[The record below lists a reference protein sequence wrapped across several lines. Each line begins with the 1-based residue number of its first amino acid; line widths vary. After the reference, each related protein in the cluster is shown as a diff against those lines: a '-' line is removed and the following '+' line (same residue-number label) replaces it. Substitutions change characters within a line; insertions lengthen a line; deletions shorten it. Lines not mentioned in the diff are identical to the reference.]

1 MISTRTRFAA
11 ALAVAATSMATLG
24 AVAPAQAAETNPA
37 DPTFT
42 PSSTDLVGV
51 GSDTSQL
58 ALHYL
63 AEGKDGVA
71 AGYNASRTV
80 KLASWAADGSPST
93 ISLRNGAS
101 PITRPNG
108 SGAGKKL
115 LYGSSNDA
123 NVDFARS
130 SSAISTTERDAGLK
144 AFPFAVDGLKLG
156 TRKAGTDAPASLTEA
171 QVLAIYKGD
180 VTNWSQVGGKDA
192 VIRPYVPQSG
202 SGTRSF
208 FEAQLVRINDGKP
221 VSLGSNVK
229 ETQEHSD
236 EKIKD
241 DPDAVVPF
249 STGRAK
255 STTSIG
261 LLNGFSVR
269 RALYNVVRGNDLTGS
284 KAADLNAAFG
294 ETGFVCS
301 DAARPLI
308 EAAGFDQLARTA
320 QGGVCGQ
327 TTTSA
332 TTNFLTAGGQ
342 QSTVALTGKATP
354 SGKITLKAAVGPST
368 ATGTV
373 TFTEGDATVG
383 TATVDTLGNA
393 TLALQGVAKGA
404 HSYTATFAPDDPQ
417 AYSKAAGSVTVT
429 VPDAKYSKAIEVTAP
444 TSAYGAA
451 RTVTVNV
458 GTSDLKATGS
468 VTFVYGDAA
477 EQTADLQDGAATFTV
492 PASLD
497 AGTYWGAVSYS
508 GDSDF
513 AEGYKLVKFVV
524 TKATTRTSVK
534 LAAAKVK
541 VRKATKATVTVGIT
555 GSALK
560 ASGTVT
566 LKIGSSVVGT
576 GKVVNGQA
584 VVTLKAQSTT
594 GAKRVVATFA
604 PSSSNYGGST
614 SATATY
620 TVVK

>member
-24 AVAPAQAAETNPA
+24 ALAPAQAADVNPA

-42 PSSTDLVGV
+42 PSSADLVGV

-63 AEGKDGVA
+63 AEGKGGVA
-71 AGYNASRTV
+71 GFNASSQV
-80 KLASWAADGSPST
+80 KIGSWAADGSPST
-93 ISLRNGAS
+93 ISLRDGAS

-115 LYGSSNDA
+115 LYAPNDDK

-156 TRKAGTDAPASLTEA
+156 TRKAGTDAPAKLTEA

-180 VTNWSQVGGKDA
+180 VTNWKDVGGKDA
-192 VIRPYVPQSG
+192 TIRPYVPQAG

-208 FEAQLVRINDGKP
+208 FEAQLVRINEGKP

-255 STTSIG
+255 STTTIG

-269 RALYNVVRGNDLTGS
+269 RALYNVVRGNDLTGP
-284 KAADLNAAFG
+284 KASALTAAFG
-294 ETGFVCS
+294 ESGFVCS

-308 EAAGFDQLARTA
+308 EAAGFDQLARPS

-342 QSTVALTGKATP
+342 QSSVAFTGKATP
-354 SGKITLKAAVGPST
+354 SGTVTLKAGVAPAT

-373 TFTEGDATVG
+373 TFAEGDTKVG
-383 TATVDTLGNA
+383 TAPVDTLGNA
-393 TLALQGVAKGA
+393 TLTLTGVAKGA
-404 HSYTATFAPDDPQ
+404 HTYTATFAPDDPQ
-417 AYSKAAGSVTVT
+417 QYSAASGTVSVT
-429 VPDAKYSKAIEVTAP
+429 VPDAKYTKAISVTAP
-444 TSAYGAA
+444 ASAYGAA
-451 RTVTVNV
+451 RTVTVKV
-458 GTSDLKATGS
+458 GTADLKATGS
-468 VTFVYGDAA
+468 VSFVYGDAA
-477 EQTADLQDGAATFTV
+477 EQTADLKDGVATFTV
-492 PASLD
+492 PATVD

-513 AEGYKLVKFVV
+513 AEGFSLVKISVA
-524 TKATTRTSVK
+524 KATTKTTLK

-541 VRKATKATVTVGIT
+541 VKKATKGTVAVAIT
-555 GSALK
+555 GSSIK

-566 LKIGSSVVGT
+566 LKIGSTVVGT

-604 PSSSNYGGST
+604 PSSSNYGGSV